1 MNWGK
6 CFDRIGSFTKEYFP
20 GKTSAIDNAI
30 KTGKQW
36 ILGINQGLK
45 QDKVMTEARWGE
57 MIQSYE
63 ADRELL
69 YTFEV
74 RPMLTQEGRLVMNTL
89 AGWNAIGAN
98 VNPSCIS
105 EFVTEAT
112 KACQKHSFSE
122 VFSEDTTDSIYYGDI
137 SCDDYDEKIE
147 LYDDIFLDDDLS
159 RLVHGLTVCIAIE
172 QKIAQC
178 HFHQN
183 KNKQEVKDILTKLP
197 GGIEA
202 YASDPPTEKS
212 VRAVLDTE
220 SFEGTTS
227 CLSDVKTLVSA
238 LFEAGL
244 ASNDNLNLMFGKG
257 SYVSYLI
264 WNLKKQEEKKKQ
276 PRISHFITRTR
287 IWKEGCT
294 DNDKASRL
302 KIKYLNKS
310 DRSLRFDEL
319 RKLMP
324 IGNIIQNLCP
334 SIDHFR
340 AKYGSNCSYVEE
352 LYHEYAESYDEYV
365 CHGSSPK
372 RRRCEL
378 DHFTTMEEAC
388 RYYFDTRSLEEAIW
402 DHVGVPRIVVLNGNI
417 EKMQEAGWTCKDTS
431 SLGDE
436 TVKLG
441 SRVAY
446 VYDDLCSIWE
456 EPSDHKHMELPDKKA
471 VHRYF

>member
-45 QDKVMTEARWGE
+45 QDKVMTEARWGG
-57 MIQSYE
+57 MIRSYE

-69 YTFEV
+69 YSFEV

-98 VNPSCIS
+98 VNPLCIS
-105 EFVTEAT
+105 EFATEAT
-112 KACQKHSFSE
+112 KACQINSFSE
-122 VFSEDTTDSIYYGDI
+122 VFSQDTYNFINFGGI
-137 SCDDYDEKIE
+137 SCDDYDERVDSFNEIDESGDFQYALKA
-147 LYDDIFLDDDLS
+147 
-159 RLVHGLTVCIAIE
+159 CIAIE
-172 QKIAQC
+172 QKLAQC
-178 HFHQN
+178 HFH
-183 KNKQEVKDILTKLP
+183 KNKSTPEVKDILTKLP

-202 YASDPPTEKS
+202 YKSDPPYHETEYALRDMLLK
-212 VRAVLDTE
+212 E
-220 SFEGTTS
+220 EGDDRIHHKKIEDIIN
-227 CLSDVKTLVSA
+227 LPADVKRLVSA

-294 DNDKASRL
+294 DNDKASGL
-302 KIKYLNKS
+302 KIKYLDKS

-324 IGNIIQNLCP
+324 IGNIIQNLYP

-436 TVKLG
+436 TAKLG

-446 VYDDLCSIWE
+446 VYDNLCSIWE
-456 EPSDHKHMELPDKKA
+456 EPSDHKHME
-471 VHRYF
+471 